1 MKMTLHEIALVGTVV
16 AVLLLGAAVKHYRD
30 AHRLVDPAASAA
42 TPKPKPV
49 TPPYVRQRQ

>member
-1 MKMTLHEIALVGTVV
+1 MTLHEIALVGTVV

>member
-1 MKMTLHEIALVGTVV
+1 MKMTFHEIALVGTVV
-16 AVLLLGAAVKHYRD
+16 AILLLGAVVKHYRD
-30 AHRLVDPAASAA
+30 RHRPVDAAANAA